1 MGLHLVHALVLT
13 PFESTLSALDWEI
26 VGTQDYPIHFLYC
39 KDTGATLFHSDNQK
53 SNCAEE
59 ISKIINL
66 LAKTTDKLTVD
77 KQIIVLRENECEYCA
92 KDVLKHFQ

>member
-13 PFESTLSALDWEI
+13 PFESTLSALDWET
-26 VGTQDYPIHFLYC
+26 VGAQDYSIHFLYC

>member
-13 PFESTLSALDWEI
+13 PFESTLSALDWET
-26 VGTQDYPIHFLYC
+26 VGAQDYPIHFLYC